1 MQDDKVPLFDD
12 VAVDTV
18 KYRLVI
24 ITEVIITMR
33 PNPMMLRGVLC
44 PEMPVMDLANY
55 LVKRGVLFWE
65 TLLIRY
71 VFMLGV
77 LKKLC

>member
-12 VAVDTV
+12 VSVDTV

-33 PNPMMLRGVLC
+33 PNPMMLRGALC
-44 PEMPVMDLANY
+44 PEMPATDLANY